1 MNVGRTQGSAPR
13 GAYDTW
19 FREQVQEA
27 LDDPRPNVPHAQV
40 QREMSGKKA
49 EQRNQ
54 LARRR

>member
-1 MNVGRTQGSAPR
+1 M
-13 GAYDTW
+13 
-19 FREQVQEA
+19 QEA